1 MLIVP
6 AGLGLVGL
14 AFVVVFNGLIV
25 RRNRCETAFSTI
37 DVMLKKR
44 YDLIPNLV
52 ATVKGYAQHEAG
64 VFEEVAKL
72 RAQAAGGGLRTDQTV
87 AVNNQITELL
97 RRILVI
103 VEAYPELK
111 ASENFLELQRSLNE
125 IEEQIAAARRAY
137 NAAVLDLNNAVQ
149 MFPSSLVAS
158 LMGFRQRCFLGAAA
172 AEREA
177 PAVGQ
182 QLNPSEASG
191 RRP

>member
-1 MLIVP
+1 MIFVLV
-6 AGLGLVGL
+6 GLALVGL
-14 AFVVVFNGLIV
+14 AFILVFNGLVV

-52 ATVKGYAQHEAG
+52 ATVKGYAHHEAG
-64 VFEEVAKL
+64 VFEEVARL
-72 RAQAAGGGLRTDQTV
+72 RAQAASGGLATDQTV

-103 VEAYPELK
+103 VEGYPELK
-111 ASENFLELQRSLNE
+111 ASENFLHLQRSLNE

-158 LMGFRQRCFLGAAA
+158 LTGFGPRHFLEAAA
-172 AEREA
+172 PEREA
-177 PAVGQ
+177 PDVGRE
-182 QLNPSEASG
+182 LGSSETSG
-191 RRP
+191 GPP